1 MKQHRGGGWSES
13 GPLSVTTDGTTGRL
27 GHFHVPFPRNLLF
40 SKRQL
45 NLVEICKS
53 LDEKGL
59 TKNEAY
65 PLWIW

>member
-1 MKQHRGGGWSES
+1 MQFKTIGILPLELKVKKPANIRFGGEIK
-13 GPLSVTTDGTTGRL
+13 PKLTGD
-27 GHFHVPFPRNLLF
+27 LLAL
-40 SKRQL
+40 KRQL